1 MVNHEHGAM
10 PHSMSGPNKIT
21 ALGARLKT
29 ERRKQRLSLR
39 DLADETG
46 ISLNTLSRVERGH
59 MPDLRN
65 YQKIVDW
72 LGVPAD
78 TFLDFDIDQ
87 GPLNTPEIIAR
98 HLRSDTRLGRTDTAK
113 IVAVIQQMYQKLAAE
128 RPALAVHMRSAKS
141 FTPEAGTL
149 LASILAEMQ
158 QKLLAEPDR

>member
-1 MVNHEHGAM
+1 MT
-10 PHSMSGPNKIT
+10 GPNKTT

-46 ISLNTLSRVERGH
+46 ISFNTLSRVERGYL
-59 MPDLRN
+59 PDLKN

-78 TFLDFDIDQ
+78 TFLDLDSTES
-87 GPLNTPEIIAR
+87 LNTPDVIAR
-98 HLRSDTRLGRTDTAK
+98 HLRSDTRLDPSATAK
-113 IVAVIQQMYQKLAAE
+113 IVAVVQEMYAKLVSE
-128 RPALAVHMRSAKS
+128 RPVLAVHMRSAKT

-149 LASILAEMQ
+149 LARMLSQMQ
-158 QKLLAEPDR
+158 QKLLDESKR